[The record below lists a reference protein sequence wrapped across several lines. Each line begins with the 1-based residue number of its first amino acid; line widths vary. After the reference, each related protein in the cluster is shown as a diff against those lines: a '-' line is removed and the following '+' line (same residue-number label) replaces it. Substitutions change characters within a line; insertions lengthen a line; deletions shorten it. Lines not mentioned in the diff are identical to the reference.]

1 MHAGLHWARLDLDQW
16 RGEPVATELVEQ
28 ARGLLSADPYRRAAN
43 EVRAL
48 RFAEPA
54 AVLTQAP
61 ELAAT
66 ARGHEMFGVLA
77 ALHLHVARA
86 ATALGRLD
94 EAAAAATELAG
105 LMAGGYAPD
114 AVYLPEAGLVRTR
127 VWRAAGDAPAAAA
140 ALDDAMAWLRQQ
152 ALPHVPAPFVD
163 SFLRRNPVNQAL
175 LTLAG
180 EASAAA

>member
-1 MHAGLHWARLDLDQW
+1 
-16 RGEPVATELVEQ
+16 
-28 ARGLLSADPYRRAAN
+28 
-43 EVRAL
+43 
-48 RFAEPA
+48 
-54 AVLTQAP
+54 
-61 ELAAT
+61 
-66 ARGHEMFGVLA
+66 
-77 ALHLHVARA
+77 
-86 ATALGRLD
+86 ALGRLD